1 MIAAAPAVRTGAAR
15 SRLHLGRID
24 FRVRTARAEQWPAP
38 WTDVERFHR
47 DAAAVLEERLAPLL
61 DDADP
66 SVWIIR
72 RLDLA
77 SLVDGGSDRAAHA
90 FAAALRNA
98 IARALRGEDGGGIIR
113 FPNRAAYLARLL
125 AEVARGDGFERWYHF
140 RYRHLAALPVPDALV
155 HIIAADPETGADA
168 LAELDAARQLG
179 GVLDRL
185 GERGAG
191 RVLAVFARAE
201 PAPSPPPDLDRVA
214 TPEQVRAVVAVRGAG
229 ACARLALLAGSIR
242 TSALAVPALAAAAD
256 ALVRAE
262 VAHRPSAMSRGG
274 VSATP
279 PRASPEPGTIAAAT
293 PRKRGRSI
301 PGSDPAAAR
310 PRAPRRGAEAGT
322 IDAPFAGVFLLWRS
336 VVELGLER
344 LLPAGDD
351 GAAARLTLAAT
362 LAGREWRAAF
372 EDSALRWLTGVD
384 DPDAQPARASPGLSA
399 AFARHMAERA
409 APRPLRLAEQRAGA
423 IRVIQDEA
431 TEDWIHLLGARAKGG
446 RGLVLPHAIP
456 LAGER
461 ARPVSRDLAHFG
473 VDARTPAG
481 RLPWI
486 LLARAAF
493 ADFARRLTGL
503 ERSSAAWLA
512 ANLIAGQGRV
522 TFGEIPEVLLP
533 GVPLDL
539 VLRMTGIDRTI
550 VAPAYGPAYRLCLP
564 ERG

>member
-1 MIAAAPAVRTGAAR
+1 MIAAAPVAQAGAAR
-15 SRLHLGRID
+15 SRLHLGRIE
-24 FRVRTARAEQWPAP
+24 FAISVARAGQWPAP
-38 WTDVERFHR
+38 WTDAERFRR
-47 DAAAVLEERLAPLL
+47 DAASVLEQSLAPLL

-72 RLDLA
+72 RLDLV

-140 RYRHLAALPVPDALV
+140 RYRHLAALPLPDALV
-155 HIIAADPETGADA
+155 HILAADPDTSAEA
-168 LAELDAARQLG
+168 LAELHAARQLDG
-179 GVLDRL
+179 MLDAL
-185 GERGAG
+185 GERGAR
-191 RVLAVFARAE
+191 RVLAMLARAE
-201 PAPSPPPDLDRVA
+201 PALAPPSDLNRIA
-214 TPEQVRAVVAVRGAG
+214 TPEQVRAVVAVRSAG
-229 ACARLALLAGSIR
+229 ACARLALLAGAIR
-242 TSALAVPALAAAAD
+242 TPALAVPVLAAAAD
-256 ALVRAE
+256 TLIRAE
-262 VAHRPSAMSRGG
+262 AAHRPSAMPRGG

-279 PRASPEPGTIAAAT
+279 PRAGPEPGAIAAAA
-293 PRKRGRSI
+293 PRKRGRSARG
-301 PGSDPAAAR
+301 PDPAALR
-310 PRAPRRGAEAGT
+310 PRAPRHAAEAET
-322 IDAPFAGVFLLWRS
+322 IDTPFAGIFLLWRS

-344 LLPAGDD
+344 LLPAGAD
-351 GAAARLTLAAT
+351 GNTARLTLAAT

-372 EDSALRWLTGVD
+372 DDPALRWLAGVD
-384 DPDAQPARASPGLSA
+384 DPDAQPARASPGLAA

-423 IRVIQDEA
+423 ICVIQDEA
-431 TEDWIHLLGARAKGG
+431 TEDWIHLLGVRAKAG
-446 RGLVLPHAIP
+446 RGLILPHAIP
-456 LAGER
+456 LADRR
-461 ARPVSRDLAHFG
+461 ARPVSRDLVHFG

-503 ERSSAAWLA
+503 ERSSSAWLA
-512 ANLIAGQGRV
+512 ANLIVGQGRV
-522 TFGEIPEVLLP
+522 TFGDPPEVLLP

-550 VAPAYGPAYRLCLP
+550 VAPAHGPAYRLCLP